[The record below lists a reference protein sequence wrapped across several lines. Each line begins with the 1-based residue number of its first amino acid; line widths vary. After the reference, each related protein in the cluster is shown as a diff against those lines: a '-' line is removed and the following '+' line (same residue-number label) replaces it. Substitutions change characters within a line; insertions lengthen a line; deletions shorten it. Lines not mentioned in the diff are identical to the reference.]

1 MPIHKTARFKVRAEG
16 LDKCLKAI
24 QDFIDYINENEPQT
38 QLYAALHEA
47 EDETSFMHYFIFDNA
62 EAEEI
67 HRTSEG
73 VKRFTDILY
82 PETIDGVEFTDYKL
96 VASTKN

>member
-1 MPIHKTARFKVRAEG
+1 
-16 LDKCLKAI
+16 LKAI
-24 QDFIDYINENEPQT
+24 REFIDYISKNEPGT
-38 QLYAALHEA
+38 QLYSALHET

-73 VKRFTDILY
+73 VKRFTEILY

-96 VASTKN
+96 VASTKG